1 MSTLSTLANTHVRVT
16 FPRINRAA
24 LSAGTTVLLIYLF
37 AGLTIQVGVL
47 TQLGISAEEA
57 SSWFFVTWMTT
68 GLFSV
73 ALALFTRQPVSINLS
88 IPALV
93 FLDGAAGDFS
103 LPQII
108 GANLVVGAVAIALSA
123 LRLTDAF
130 TRLVPPQVAL
140 GVFAGSMLLFMSKA
154 SKLAVADIGV
164 SGPVIVG
171 FVLVLALTRSHL
183 FAVAAAAASGFLSV
197 VIINGVPAVGD
208 SLALPHLSAPAI
220 AFDLSAIAALGLP
233 ILVMTFGNGNLQA
246 LAVLRSEG
254 YSVKASML
262 GLVAGFTTVVNA
274 LGGGHAAAI
283 GGSTTAVAAGPS
295 RSRFWAIVLSS
306 IAVVAVALAAVP
318 VIAVVQDMPLSY
330 TLTVGALALVMSF
343 RRVVQKTLEGPVL
356 AGGLTAFTVAALP
369 LQIAGMPMAFWALVA
384 GMVVATAMRP
394 GIAERSRRVAGTV
407 WPRTMRLRR
416 AAS

>member
-1 MSTLSTLANTHVRVT
+1 MSTLSTLTNTHVRVT

-93 FLDGAAGDFS
+93 FLAGAAGDFS

-283 GGSTTAVAAGPS
+283 GGSTTAVAAGPAAGPS
-295 RSRFWAIVLSS
+295 RSRFWAIVL
-306 IAVVAVALAAVP
+306 
-318 VIAVVQDMPLSY
+318 
-330 TLTVGALALVMSF
+330 
-343 RRVVQKTLEGPVL
+343 
-356 AGGLTAFTVAALP
+356 
-369 LQIAGMPMAFWALVA
+369 
-384 GMVVATAMRP
+384 
-394 GIAERSRRVAGTV
+394 
-407 WPRTMRLRR
+407 
-416 AAS
+416 

>member
-93 FLDGAAGDFS
+93 FLAGAAGDFS

-233 ILVMTFGNGNLQA
+233 ILVMTFGIGNLQA